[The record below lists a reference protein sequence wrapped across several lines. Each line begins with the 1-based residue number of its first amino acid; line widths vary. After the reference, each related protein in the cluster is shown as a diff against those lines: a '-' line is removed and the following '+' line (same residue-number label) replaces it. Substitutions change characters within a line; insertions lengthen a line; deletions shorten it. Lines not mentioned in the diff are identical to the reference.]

1 VSVRNRWRVQ
11 ASITLPWLMM
21 GVVLS
26 TSTYAE
32 VYIAGQAGV
41 TFPQALSDVER
52 TSAGSGLPAGT
63 KVSDLSLKTSVLY
76 GLKLG
81 YYLESL
87 PWLGIE
93 GEVFNTNPHVKQQT
107 QTMTLPSGTVL
118 SGTPSGSLLS
128 VLTLATNLMVR
139 YPGASFQPYLGVGP
153 GLFFAR
159 NHFSTAAGEASTSTT
174 QIGLNALAGI
184 RYLAT
189 DHVALFLEGKYS
201 HAQLNFG
208 TSHTMPGSHNTYNA
222 FHAAFGIAYLF

>member
-93 GEVFNTNPHVKQQT
+93 GEVFNTNPHVKRRR
-107 QTMTLPSGTVL
+107 P
-118 SGTPSGSLLS
+118 
-128 VLTLATNLMVR
+128 
-139 YPGASFQPYLGVGP
+139 
-153 GLFFAR
+153 
-159 NHFSTAAGEASTSTT
+159 
-174 QIGLNALAGI
+174 
-184 RYLAT
+184 
-189 DHVALFLEGKYS
+189 
-201 HAQLNFG
+201 
-208 TSHTMPGSHNTYNA
+208 
-222 FHAAFGIAYLF
+222 